1 MAGRLCVRNAI
12 KLWESDLASGKAK
25 SITLRP
31 LKRLL
36 GKREK
41 MEDHKMKT
49 IKRNVKHGGKVV
61 GNLSIEVPETEIEA
75 KKVFG
80 KHFLDLA
87 VRQYVTDQMNSYR
100 VPQTLVSKV
109 KTLSRKDKEF
119 EKAMNAL
126 VAKFLVKD
134 ELIR

>member
-1 MAGRLCVRNAI
+1 
-12 KLWESDLASGKAK
+12 
-25 SITLRP
+25 
-31 LKRLL
+31 
-36 GKREK
+36 
-41 MEDHKMKT
+41 MKT